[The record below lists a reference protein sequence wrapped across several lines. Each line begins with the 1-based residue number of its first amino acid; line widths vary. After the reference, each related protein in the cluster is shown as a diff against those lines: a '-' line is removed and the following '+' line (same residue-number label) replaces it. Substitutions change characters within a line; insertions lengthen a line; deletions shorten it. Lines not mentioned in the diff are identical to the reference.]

1 MSMKLFNQVL
11 SYRLTQPIPLRDIQ
25 VLSDALETKAA
36 RQIGSQELS
45 TMGFV
50 EPLGV
55 EGEFAERI
63 GAGSV
68 FISARKSE
76 RLLPGIVVKQSVEAK
91 VNEIEKEQDR
101 KVYAKEKARIKD
113 EVVQAMLPHAFVTHS
128 RINALI
134 TPTYIF
140 VETSSAKKADELLS
154 LLRHAIGSLPVRPV
168 IAKVSPIATF
178 THWVQNGKLSVPD
191 GFSLGESFQSR
202 GASEES
208 STLSG
213 KNVDLSED
221 DIVQLIE
228 AGRRINQLELIW
240 HTESG
245 GERIDVTYTVNEMLG
260 IKGIQWPEDL
270 HQQIKDDMGEDDDKV
285 TEARA
290 SLLLISSL
298 FNGLLSSLL
307 HALGGEEVP
316 GEHPLAAYLEEHN
329 ATLVDDEEEEEDLV

>member
-11 SYRLTQPIPLRDIQ
+11 SYRLTQPLPLGDLQ
-25 VLSDALETKAA
+25 AFSDALETEAA
-36 RQIGSQELS
+36 RKIGSQELS
-45 TMGFV
+45 TMGFT

-55 EGEFAERI
+55 EGEYAERI
-63 GAGSV
+63 GAGSI
-68 FISARKSE
+68 FICARKSE
-76 RLLPGIVVKQSVEAK
+76 RILPGKVVKQSVEAK
-91 VNEIEKEQDR
+91 VREIEKDQDR

-154 LLRHAIGSLPVRPV
+154 LLREAIGSLPVRPV
-168 IAKVSPIATF
+168 SAKVSPIATF
-178 THWVQNGKLSVPD
+178 TDWVQHGKLSVPG

-240 HTESG
+240 HTESA
-245 GERIDVTYTVNEMLG
+245 GEKVDVTYTVNEMLG
-260 IKGIQWPEDL
+260 IKGIQWPEEL
-270 HQQIKDDMGEDDDKV
+270 HQQIKDDLGEDEDKV

-290 SLLLISSL
+290 SLLLIATL
-298 FNGLLSSLL
+298 FNDLLASLL

-316 GEHPLAAYLEEHN
+316 QPAFADLL
-329 ATLVDDEEEEEDLV
+329 DDEEEEDDLV